1 MSLYHQIFIKRTF
14 DTPEKI
20 GVLNK
25 YMYSVQ
31 IPLQI
36 PIQIPIQIQIPL
48 QIPIQT
54 SVRVKEGARG
64 NQGSPQDTLFWSLYI
79 SNYGQTKY
87 ESIGRGYSNVEI
99 SEKQKIVEF
108 IKKVPNIV
116 KTKVMLQEIMSDLM
130 TNARITPSLLPAF
143 AAFYKKR
150 LIITKCS
157 KFFIEIC
164 PPDTIDIQ
172 TVHLIKNDKGNYGID
187 YTPPNLDKLIR
198 LNSHNSPL
206 NAISTYKI
214 DELNGIATRVGI
226 DTTAKRKKAELYQEI
241 VLKCLW

>member
-1 MSLYHQIFIKRTF
+1 
-14 DTPEKI
+14 
-20 GVLNK
+20 
-25 YMYSVQ
+25 MYSGLAPTNWPPIIQVPRQVQ
-31 IPLQI
+31 TQVPTQV
-36 PIQIPIQIQIPL
+36 

-54 SVRVKEGARG
+54 QVKTQEPTQEQTQEPIQVQAQTPVRVKEGL
-64 NQGSPQDTLFWSLYI
+64 QDTLFWSLYI
-79 SNYGQTKY
+79 SNYGQTNY

-99 SEKQKIVEF
+99 SEKQKVVEF
-108 IKKVPNIV
+108 VKKVPNIV

-150 LIITKCS
+150 LIITKRS
-157 KFFIEIC
+157 KFFIEFC
-164 PPDTIDIQ
+164 PPDIVDIE

-187 YTPPNLDKLIR
+187 YAPPNLDKLIR

-226 DTTAKRKKAELYQEI
+226 DTTVKRKKAELYQEI

>member
-31 IPLQI
+31 IPIQI
-36 PIQIPIQIQIPL
+36 PIQIPLQIQIQIPL
-48 QIPIQT
+48 QIPLQIPIQIPIQT

-64 NQGSPQDTLFWSLYI
+64 NLGSPQDTLFWSLYI

-198 LNSHNSPL
+198 LEQC
-206 NAISTYKI
+206 AF
-214 DELNGIATRVGI
+214 
-226 DTTAKRKKAELYQEI
+226 
-241 VLKCLW
+241 